1 MEETQ
6 EKRKILMVD
15 DDAGF
20 VEVVKERIL
29 SWGYECL
36 TSSSGPEALSV
47 LEAQAIDIVIL
58 DYMMP
63 GMDGLAALREIRKKY
78 KDLPVIMFTAHP
90 DGRSLFGSKE
100 LHVNAF
106 LPKLSS
112 ATDASTSLRSAI
124 LLVIAQQKDK
134 RANP

>member
-1 MEETQ
+1 MEDVQ
-6 EKRKILMVD
+6 EKRKVLMVD

-20 VEVVKERIL
+20 VEVLKERIQ
-29 SWGYECL
+29 SWGYACL
-36 TSSSGPEALSV
+36 TSLSGQEALNV
-47 LEAQAIDIVIL
+47 LASEAVDIVIL

-63 GMDGLAALREIRKKY
+63 GMDGLATLKEIRKKY

-90 DGRSLFGSKE
+90 DGRSLFGSRE

-112 ATDASTSLRSAI
+112 AADTSVSLKSAM
-124 LLVIAQQKDK
+124 LLVIAQQKDR

>member
-6 EKRKILMVD
+6 EKRIVLMVD
-15 DDAGF
+15 DDASF
-20 VEVVKERIL
+20 VAVLKERIL
-29 SWGYECL
+29 SWGYACL
-36 TSSSGPEALSV
+36 TSSSGPEALGV
-47 LEAQAIDIVIL
+47 LESQDVDIVIL

-63 GMDGLAALREIRKKY
+63 GMDGLATLKEIRKKY

-90 DGRSLFGSKE
+90 DGRSLFGSRE

-112 ATDASTSLRSAI
+112 TTDASTSLKSAI